1 MGKRILPEDTDAS
14 SSDASASS
22 RRSGRRVQLS
32 DKAKALMVDTEL
44 RGSKAAP
51 KPASEVRKASMQQFL
66 ISQQGDDV
74 GVERVVGS
82 SSSSAIATAAQTGG
96 QIEASALETRQSA
109 EICNGKKDNWSKEQV
124 EAMLTIAEE
133 EASTGDDA
141 RSRLR
146 SAELFGPQL
155 TERLRELDL
164 LRGFT
169 EKQVKD
175 KWSNMSH
182 QYRTWL
188 DAGKP
193 KIKLTARTEMKRKI
207 VSVFDKLFKHAPTI
221 SLPTV
226 RDIGLGKQKKR
237 SSMHDDELET
247 DTTAPGSQQDTSDR
261 GDAGVDSTGD
271 EMTESQ
277 QKTTAKGKGKVVRTP
292 RKSPGRN
299 RLFMEEQA
307 EKNRQHVEK
316 AREESKRSNEA
327 LIAASVGTRDAL
339 VGAIGEL
346 AKILVAASQT
356 ARRAGHTSTLTA
368 TLSYT
373 NHTPQR
379 NIASDDADHIRQT
392 TEVDADDYYSGH
404 PRGRGPPHR
413 RPVDERHR
421 GHRGREDESDRRT
434 SAGRAEFYSNRR
446 S

>member
-1 MGKRILPEDTDAS
+1 MGKRVLPEESDAS

-32 DKAKALMVDTEL
+32 DKAKALMVDQEL
-44 RGSKAAP
+44 RSSKAAP
-51 KPASEVRKASMQQFL
+51 KPSSEVRKASMQQFR
-66 ISQQGDDV
+66 IAQQGDDV

-96 QIEASALETRQSA
+96 QIEANALETRQSA
-109 EICNGKKDNWSKEQV
+109 EICNSKKDNWSKEQV

-182 QYRTWL
+182 QYRTWV
-188 DAGKP
+188 DSGKP
-193 KIKLTARTEMKRKI
+193 KVKLTARTEMKRKI
-207 VSVFDKLFKHAPTI
+207 VSVFDKLFQHAPTT

-237 SSMHDDELET
+237 SSMHDDELDT
-247 DTTAPGSQQDTSDR
+247 DNTAPGSQQDTSD
-261 GDAGVDSTGD
+261 GDAAVDSTGD

-277 QKTTAKGKGKVVRTP
+277 QKTSAKGKGKVVRTP
-292 RKSPGRN
+292 PKSPGRH

-307 EKNRQHVEK
+307 EQKRQHVEK
-316 AREESKRSNEA
+316 ARKESKRQNEA

-373 NHTPQR
+373 NYTPQR
-379 NIASDDADHIRQT
+379 NIASDDEDHIRQT
-392 TEVDADDYYSGH
+392 MEVDADDYYSGH
-404 PRGRGPPHR
+404 PRGRGSPHR
-413 RPVDERHR
+413 RPADERHR

-434 SAGRAEFYSNRR
+434 SAARAEFYSNRR